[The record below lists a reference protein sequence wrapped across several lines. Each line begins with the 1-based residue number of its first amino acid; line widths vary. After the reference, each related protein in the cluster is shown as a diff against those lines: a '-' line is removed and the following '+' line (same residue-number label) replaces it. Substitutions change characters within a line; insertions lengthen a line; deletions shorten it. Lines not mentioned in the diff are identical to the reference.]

1 MSKKDIKELEK
12 AVKAMEEKIAQEQPK
27 ILTIVGLSDD
37 ERKSYLELKGHLN
50 ALVENSENSIK
61 QTQEWLEDNKLA
73 YDFLQSIQIG
83 YIHNRDLREFE
94 TWVDKQVESVKKVI
108 EHGTKQITQLEK
120 VKENA
125 LVFISDI
132 NGVVNENGDYEISED
147 IKKSLNLFNRYFR
160 ISENV
165 EKK

>member
-1 MSKKDIKELEK
+1 MSKKEIKELEK

>member
-12 AVKAMEEKIAQEQPK
+12 TVKEMTEKIAQEQPK
-27 ILTIVGLSDD
+27 ILTIVGLDEV
-37 ERKSYLELKGHLN
+37 ERKSYLELKGQLN

-61 QTQEWLEDNKLA
+61 QTQEWLQDNKLA
-73 YDFLQSIQIG
+73 YDFLLSIQLG

-94 TWVDKQVESVKKVI
+94 DWVDKQVESVKKVI

-125 LVFISDI
+125 LVFINDI

-147 IKKSLNLFNRYFR
+147 IRKSLNLFNRYFR
-160 ISENV
+160 ISENI
-165 EKK
+165 EK